1 MSFLCARIL
10 DALFY
15 TYAGWYDYQ
24 HIYITCSKNERERE
38 RDPGLLLN
46 VYYIVRRGRLF
57 SGWVQISGAC
67 CCLCVLFFFFFSF
80 SLSFYKVLSRHFF
93 LQTGPQ
99 PKWECV
105 GDTLVSFFFIFKK
118 VPGRARATSFKK
130 LSSSSFLV
138 DPVSK

>member
-24 HIYITCSKNERERE
+24 HIYITCSKNERE

-67 CCLCVLFFFFFSF
+67 CCLCVLFFFSFLSPSLFIKCCPDISFFKLARSQNGNV
-80 SLSFYKVLSRHFF
+80 SEILWF
-93 LQTGPQ
+93 L
-99 PKWECV
+99 
-105 GDTLVSFFFIFKK
+105 FFFIFKK

-138 DPVSK
+138 YPVSK